1 MSEIQLVTDS
11 AMNSLEKLLAQLLAL
26 VYYCS

>member
-11 AMNSLEKLLAQLLAL
+11 AMNSLEKQLEQLLTL
-26 VYYCS
+26 VYHCS

>member
-11 AMNSLEKLLAQLLAL
+11 AMNSLNKQLEQLLGL